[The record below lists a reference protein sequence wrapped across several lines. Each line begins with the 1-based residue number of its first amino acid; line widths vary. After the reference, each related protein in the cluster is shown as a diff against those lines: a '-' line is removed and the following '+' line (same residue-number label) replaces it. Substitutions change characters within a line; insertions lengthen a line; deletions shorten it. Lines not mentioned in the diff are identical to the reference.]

1 MPPPVSPQAAAAP
14 PVAGPLGPAPP
25 LAGPPPSPPGAAVP
39 PGPLTPALPPPGAPT
54 PPGPLHTQ
62 LPPVGTPIARDGLVE
77 RAEDPDIVR
86 ARTLIW
92 ELMWTGRRYPALDW
106 AIGLHRASGTDGP
119 TKFFI
124 TSSEGESY
132 IPQHVHLPADPILIP
147 IFLDREF
154 AHRTWR
160 ETQQGWLD
168 PARIVIAHHFL
179 RQQAF
184 GHPVLHAIVSSRE
197 IVGLGHILPP
207 GVELVVAD
215 PAKNPFVDP
224 AKAQEIPALS
234 PGRAHRLGIVSR
246 NLYSVVQRVPESER
260 WSTGVDLAADAATA
274 TNQRQVRTGLIVRDM
289 PAPATVDPSAAVL
302 NSVLDQLRR
311 PGGAVDTT
319 VWAQLQIAYSTTVM
333 HAQGR
338 RHTPQDLTDDTGYID
353 AYRRARAYEATWL
366 LNAPPGR
373 LTAGWLADVAY
384 AHLCATD
391 DPQRTRD
398 ALVQRI

>member
-1 MPPPVSPQAAAAP
+1 
-14 PVAGPLGPAPP
+14 
-25 LAGPPPSPPGAAVP
+25 
-39 PGPLTPALPPPGAPT
+39 
-54 PPGPLHTQ
+54 
-62 LPPVGTPIARDGLVE
+62 
-77 RAEDPDIVR
+77 
-86 ARTLIW
+86 
-92 ELMWTGRRYPALDW
+92 
-106 AIGLHRASGTDGP
+106 
-119 TKFFI
+119 
-124 TSSEGESY
+124 
-132 IPQHVHLPADPILIP
+132 
-147 IFLDREF
+147 
-154 AHRTWR
+154 
-160 ETQQGWLD
+160 
-168 PARIVIAHHFL
+168 
-179 RQQAF
+179 
-184 GHPVLHAIVSSRE
+184 
-197 IVGLGHILPP
+197 
-207 GVELVVAD
+207 
-215 PAKNPFVDP
+215 VDP
-224 AKAQEIPALS
+224 AKAQEIPALN
-234 PGRAHRLGIVSR
+234 PGRAHRLGIASR

-319 VWAQLQIAYSTTVM
+319 AWVQLQTAYSTTVM

-398 ALVQRI
+398 ALAQRI